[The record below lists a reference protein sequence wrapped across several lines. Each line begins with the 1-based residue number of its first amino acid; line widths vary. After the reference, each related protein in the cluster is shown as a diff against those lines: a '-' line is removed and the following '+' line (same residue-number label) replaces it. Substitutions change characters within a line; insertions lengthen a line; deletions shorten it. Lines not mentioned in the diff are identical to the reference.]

1 MSEDMDSEVGGGEA
15 TGGDAP
21 TLTQTPWTGDLR
33 LLLLIAG
40 PNVVSTAAQTIMS
53 FVDYAI
59 VSKLPN
65 ASAAQA
71 ATSCGGVIW
80 FSVFSFLLGVMV
92 CVTTTVSQSF
102 GAKRPRDCSAYA
114 WQGLW
119 ICMLFGAGSLA
130 LWPVLPWFFNIIGHT
145 PDVQAME
152 AEYTQIRLLSMGAAG
167 ATVALAQFFIG
178 IHRPG
183 VNAASAVAAT
193 VLNAVLTYC
202 LVFGKCGL
210 PAMGVAG
217 AAWGTVIAT
226 CFRTLWLLAAM
237 CFGRK
242 AAEFHARRTWRIDAD
257 KMRRL
262 IRVGWPSGLQF
273 FLEIAAWAVLLVVL
287 VGRFGTVHLAAMS
300 TVWRFLELS
309 FMPAIGIAVAVCTT
323 VGKAIGEGRPDLAR
337 RRAALGNWIS
347 MCYMGLMGV
356 VYFIWRTSLMDIF
369 SDDEAV
375 IALGSQLFIFA
386 AVFQLFDAAAIT
398 YSNALRGA
406 GDTRWPA
413 VVGVALNWIILICGS
428 VWVIRAHPELGSKG
442 PWLFATLTIIVIGI
456 VFWIRWRRGKWE
468 QIDVIGRTE
477 PQAIPLADAS
487 RDGSAPAEPTTPAG
501 SELAAETA
509 ESRS

>member
-273 FLEIAAWAVLLVVL
+273 FLEIAAWEGIRTELCRGSLLGQSPVRRKRGERDGCRMGD
-287 VGRFGTVHLAAMS
+287 GRREHLDRRLPMCPLQESQGTH
-300 TVWRFLELS
+300 RPLS
-309 FMPAIGIAVAVCTT
+309 LPIG
-323 VGKAIGEGRPDLAR
+323 GRIVSR
-337 RRAALGNWIS
+337 
-347 MCYMGLMGV
+347 
-356 VYFIWRTSLMDIF
+356 
-369 SDDEAV
+369 
-375 IALGSQLFIFA
+375 SQ
-386 AVFQLFDAAAIT
+386 
-398 YSNALRGA
+398 G
-406 GDTRWPA
+406 
-413 VVGVALNWIILICGS
+413 GVAGLNPLSGR
-428 VWVIRAHPELGSKG
+428 VQPRDRLRPARP
-442 PWLFATLTIIVIGI
+442 
-456 VFWIRWRRGKWE
+456 RG
-468 QIDVIGRTE
+468 
-477 PQAIPLADAS
+477 
-487 RDGSAPAEPTTPAG
+487 
-501 SELAAETA
+501 
-509 ESRS
+509 